1 MKKILALVA
10 VSAIALSGCVSL
22 APDYERPDAP
32 VPVAL
37 PVGDVDGSVAI
48 IGADWRS
55 VFTDPALQQVIETAL
70 VNNRDLRVATLNV
83 QAARARY
90 GITGAARY
98 PTISASASATEREVF
113 DEGGSAQDPSVAF
126 QQVDQASA
134 QLATTAYELDLFGR
148 VNSLNRQ
155 ALQQYFAAEENRR
168 NAELTLIGTVANAWI
183 SLATNERLLALAID
197 TADAQEESLALTQ
210 QLFEA
215 GAANELDYR
224 RALGSVETSRADIA
238 RYEALVAQA
247 RNALILLTGAPVP
260 ETVMDEAE
268 LLPAP
273 VSTDLAITRSSDV
286 LLTRPDVLAAERTL
300 EAANANIGAA
310 RAAFFPRI
318 TLTGSA
324 GYTSTELD
332 GLFTDG
338 TGVWSFTPSVSVPI
352 FSGGANRANLR
363 LAKTQRDIALAQYE
377 QAIQSAFRETADA
390 LAVSQTIDRRIA
402 SLENFVNANERALEL
417 SELRLREGIDSYLS
431 VLDAQRTVYQARQAL
446 IAAQQERASNAVALY
461 LALGGAGAPEQG

>member
-1 MKKILALVA
+1 MKKILALAA

-22 APDYERPDAP
+22 APDYERPNAP
-32 VPVAL
+32 VPSSL
-37 PVGDVDGSVAI
+37 PVGEIDGTVAI
-48 IGADWRS
+48 TGADWRS

-98 PTISASASATEREVF
+98 PSVSAGASVTEREVF
-113 DEGGSAQDPSVAF
+113 DEGGSTQDPSVAF

-148 VNSLNRQ
+148 VNSLNEQ

-197 TADAQEESLALTQ
+197 TADAQEESLELTEA
-210 QLFEA
+210 LFEA

-260 ETVMDEAE
+260 ETVMDDAE

-273 VSTDLAITRSSDV
+273 VNTDLAVTRSSDV

-324 GYTSTELD
+324 GYSSTELD
-332 GLFTDG
+332 GLFSDG
-338 TGVWSFTPSVSVPI
+338 TGVWSFTPSINVPI
-352 FSGGANRANLR
+352 FTGGTNLANLK

-390 LAVSQTIDRRIA
+390 LAVSQTIDRRIG
-402 SLENFVNANERALEL
+402 SLENFVSANERALEL

-461 LALGGAGAPEQG
+461 LALGGAGTPERN